1 MVDARSTVRPITCL
15 GALGVVGREGRA
27 GGTDEKHAA
36 IKSVEARE
44 RARGNSSTI

>member
-1 MVDARSTVRPITCL
+1 MRDRPYVRLRASARWASS
-15 GALGVVGREGRA
+15 GDEGRA